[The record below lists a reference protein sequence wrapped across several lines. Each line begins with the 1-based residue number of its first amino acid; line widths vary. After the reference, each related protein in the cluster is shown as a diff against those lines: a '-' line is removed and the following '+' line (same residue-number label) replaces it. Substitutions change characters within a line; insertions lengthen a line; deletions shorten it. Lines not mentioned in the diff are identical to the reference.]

1 MGIEFVLTVLS
12 GTLIFVLGQ
21 LLLKSTI
28 EPLIA
33 FRKVLGG
40 LTYMLIEH
48 QSNLLAG
55 RATTNT
61 KQNCY
66 LMGARLIEAE
76 QMVLGYPLLSWM
88 GLVPVK
94 GNILL
99 AARQLCSMSNYLR
112 VSGESESGK
121 DKPSVDVHA
130 ANKIS
135 DNVEQIKNLLGIAVD
150 LSS

>member
-12 GTLIFVLGQ
+12 GTLVFVLGQ

-28 EPLIA
+28 EPLMV
-33 FRKVLGG
+33 FRKVLGE

-48 QSNLLAG
+48 QSNILAG
-55 RATTNT
+55 RAPADM
-61 KQNCY
+61 KQNWY

-76 QMVLGYPLLSWM
+76 QMVLGYPLLSRM
-88 GLVPVK
+88 GLVPVN

-99 AARQLCSMSNYLR
+99 AARQLCSMSNYLH
-112 VSGESESGK
+112 VFDKSEAVKG
-121 DKPSVDVHA
+121 KPSVDIHA
-130 ANKIS
+130 ANRIS